1 MPTPREHATTMLDRL
16 IELDQIVN
24 GHCYEMGQIL
34 SAIEHGKLWEVL
46 EYQSF
51 AHLVQEE
58 LSFSDQ
64 TAYNYMHLYRGLRRL
79 KYTKL
84 ESLALIRR
92 FGMWRM
98 LQYLRTAKT
107 KESTRAITKAIQKI
121 RENTRTVAF
130 SLSKDEYAAV
140 MDLLHELGLEHGP
153 SGRATNLTETFLQLV
168 DLVKER
174 GVKQAA

>member
-1 MPTPREHATTMLDRL
+1 MSKPREHAAQLLDRL
-16 IELDQIVN
+16 IQLDQVVN

-46 EYQSF
+46 EYTSF

-107 KESTRAITKAIQKI
+107 KESTRAITKAIDEI
-121 RENTRTVAF
+121 RDSVRTVAIT
-130 SLSKDEYAAV
+130 LSREEYGEV
-140 MDLLHELGLEHGP
+140 MNLLHDLGLEHGP
-153 SGRATNLTETFLQLV
+153 SGRATNLSETFLHLV
-168 DLVKER
+168 ALVKSSD
-174 GVKQAA
+174 VSKAA

>member
-1 MPTPREHATTMLDRL
+1 MATPKEHAAQLLDRL
-16 IELDQIVN
+16 IELDQVVN

-34 SAIEHGKLWEVL
+34 SAIEHGRLWEVL

-64 TAYNYMHLYRGLRRL
+64 TAYNYLHLYRGLRRL

-107 KESTRAITKAIQKI
+107 KESTRAITAAINEI
-121 RENTRTVAF
+121 RESTRTVAI
-130 SLSKDEYAAV
+130 SLSKDDYADV
-140 MDLLHELGLEHGP
+140 MKLLHELGLEHGP
-153 SGRATNLTETFLQLV
+153 SGRATNLSETFLQLV
-168 DLVKER
+168 DLVR
-174 GVKQAA
+174 QAGISKAA